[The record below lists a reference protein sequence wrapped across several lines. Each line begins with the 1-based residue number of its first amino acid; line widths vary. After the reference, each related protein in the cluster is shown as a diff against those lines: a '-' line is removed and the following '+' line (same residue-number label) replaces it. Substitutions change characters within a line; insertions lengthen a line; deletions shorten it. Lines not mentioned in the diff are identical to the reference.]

1 MKILLGLVALVLL
14 YLGGVILYGTIT
26 DYQPAEVLPVPVEN
40 NPSAMISDSVF
51 TFMIWNIGYSG
62 LGKDADFF
70 YDGGKMMRS
79 SEDKVSQYLKEIKSF
94 LKSHDSIDFI
104 LLQEVDMNAYRSYEI
119 NEVDTIAQLLRGD
132 HGYAFAANY
141 KAPFVPLPLTQPMRQ
156 VYGGLLSLFKYNTS
170 KATRQGFVKENF
182 SWPKKVFFLDR
193 CMLENRFN
201 LANGK
206 QLVVYN
212 THKSAYDETGKLK
225 MAEMTRMKTLIDAE
239 YAKGN
244 YVVVGGDWNQ
254 LPPGFDDRVFN
265 SDKSKTP
272 PQGISNDFLETYW
285 KWVYDTRTPTNRDL
299 SATYEKGKTYTTLID
314 YFLMSDN
321 LDLIKVKTADL
332 GFACSDHQPVMIQ
345 VALKR

>member
-1 MKILLGLVALVLL
+1 MIALVLL
-14 YLGGVILYGTIT
+14 YLGGVILYGTIM
-26 DYQPAEVLPVPVEN
+26 DYQPAEVLPLKVEQ
-40 NPSAMISDSVF
+40 NPAAQIRDSVF

-62 LGKDADFF
+62 LGKNADFF

-79 SEDKVSQYLKEIKSF
+79 SEADVLQYLDEIKKY
-94 LKSHDSIDFI
+94 LKAHDSIDFI

-119 NEVDTIAQLLRGD
+119 NEVDTIAKLLHTN
-132 HGYAFAANY
+132 HGYAFAPNY

-156 VYGGLLSLFKYNTS
+156 VYGGLLSLFRYTS
-170 KATRQGFVKENF
+170 AQATRQGFVKENF

-193 CMLENRFN
+193 CMLESRFN
-201 LANGK
+201 LPNGK

-254 LPPGFDDRVFN
+254 LPPSFDDHVFN
-265 SDKSKTP
+265 SDKSQTP

-285 KWVYDTRTPTNRDL
+285 KWVFDTRTPTNRDL
-299 SATYEKGKTYTTLID
+299 SAKYQKGKTYTTLID

-321 LDLIKVKTADL
+321 LELLKIKTEDM
-332 GFACSDHQPVMIQ
+332 GFSCSDHQPVMIQ
-345 VALKR
+345 LAIKR